1 MQHKESPAVLPPK
14 GGATS
19 ATTTAGG
26 RLRPWQPGWWL
37 QKAIR
42 GYQGTVSP
50 LLGSRCRYS
59 PSCSQ
64 YAHEAIGEWGAV
76 RGTGLAVRRVARC
89 HPWREGG
96 HDPVP
101 RREALEAE
109 VR

>member
-1 MQHKESPAVLPPK
+1 MQLEREL
-14 GGATS
+14 
-19 ATTTAGG
+19 TTTPTTSGG
-26 RLRPWQPGWWL
+26 QLRPWQPGWWL

-42 GYQGTVSP
+42 GYQATVSP

-76 RGTGLAVRRVARC
+76 RGTALAVRRVARC

-96 HDPVP
+96 LDPVP
-101 RREALEAE
+101 RREVLELE